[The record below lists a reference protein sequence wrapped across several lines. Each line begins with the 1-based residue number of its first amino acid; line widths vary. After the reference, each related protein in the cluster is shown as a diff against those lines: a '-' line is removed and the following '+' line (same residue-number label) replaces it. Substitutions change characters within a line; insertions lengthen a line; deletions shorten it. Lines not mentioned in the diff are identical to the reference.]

1 MNVELIYDADCP
13 NVAVTRSQL
22 IKAFTVTGVSA
33 RWKEWERSSPA
44 SPAYACS
51 FGSPSIIVDGKDIA
65 GVPPST
71 GTRACRV
78 YSGSGGTL
86 QTIPPLELIC
96 AALLKD
102 APANKPRSAGG
113 TRWQSI
119 VASFPAVGTALLP
132 KLTCPLCWPAYAA
145 LLSALG
151 LEFFDYMPYLLPLTF
166 IFLAVVLGTLAIH
179 ARRTGQWTALIVGVA
194 GASIV
199 LLGKFAFDLDWLNTV
214 GIGLLVI
221 AILMSM
227 RRGTLQQAAPCPAC
241 MTVEREVKAETH

>member
-1 MNVELIYDADCP
+1 MNVDLIYDADCP
-13 NVAVTRSQL
+13 NVAAARSQL
-22 IKAFTVTGVSA
+22 IKAFTRTGISA

-151 LEFFDYMPYLLPLTF
+151 LEFFDYTPYLLSLTLA
-166 IFLAVVLGTLAIH
+166 FLAVALGALAIH
-179 ARRTGQWTALIVGVA
+179 AKRTGHWAAVMTGLA
-194 GASIV
+194 GSAIV
-199 LLGKFAFDLDWLNTV
+199 LLGKFWFELDWLVTV
-214 GIGLLVI
+214 GVSLLVV
-221 AILMSM
+221 AILISM
-227 RRGTLQQAAPCPAC
+227 RRKTPPAVACPAC
-241 MTVEREVKAETH
+241 VGTGSEAKAASHY